1 MSTHESGGTGTKVHK
16 ELAQRYAY
24 KELVCTSCD
33 CNMRIESIVD
43 KDGQELLNR
52 CVPFEVNIGGRSIEI
67 QPISLMFCVW
77 CGSQTLRLRNDLDVP
92 PSCPKPFEHGQM
104 TYVWP
109 AEKAEGTK

>member
-1 MSTHESGGTGTKVHK
+1 MTTHESGGLAAGTKVHK
-16 ELAQRYAY
+16 ELAQPYAY

-52 CVPFEVNIGGRSIEI
+52 CVPFEVSISGRSIEI

-77 CGSQTLRLRNDLDVP
+77 CGSQTLRIRDQQEVYH
-92 PSCPKPFEHGQM
+92 SCPQPFEHGQLAHIAA
-104 TYVWP
+104 T
-109 AEKAEGTK
+109 KEGAK